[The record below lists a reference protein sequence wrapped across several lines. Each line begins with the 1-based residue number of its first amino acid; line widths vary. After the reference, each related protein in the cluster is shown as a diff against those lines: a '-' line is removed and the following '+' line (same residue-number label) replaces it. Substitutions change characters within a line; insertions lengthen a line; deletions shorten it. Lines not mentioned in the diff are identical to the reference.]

1 MTRNSEKVSFSR
13 RGRLG
18 AASRLAAKRNFF
30 IKFIE
35 ERLRLCFYASLRTCS
50 AVKVS
55 ETWCPKPGSV
65 LCPQVLNHELAACPH
80 RFVSHF
86 RLHFHFNPLTC
97 HIERNVSMSLF
108 HENHYITSMEIN
120 LLDQCYNSSC
130 KRFTNFSIQSSQI
143 FFVSHENYVIL
154 KGIVDLIVKNE
165 EFSSDYRLFETVSV
179 YCEHSRTFKKH
190 LRNAKKTT
198 TNCSTTS
205 NYLKNR
211 RK

>member
-80 RFVSHF
+80 RLVSHF

-130 KRFTNFSIQSSQI
+130 EHFNSVFADA
-143 FFVSHENYVIL
+143 FVSHKNYVIL
-154 KGIVDLIVKNE
+154 KGVVDLIVKNE

-179 YCEHSRTFKKH
+179 YSRTFKKH

>member
-35 ERLRLCFYASLRTCS
+35 ERLRLCFYAPLRTCS

-97 HIERNVSMSLF
+97 HIERNVSVSLF

-130 KRFTNFSIQSSQI
+130 ERFTNFSIQSSQI
-143 FFVSHENYVIL
+143 FFCFPRE
-154 KGIVDLIVKNE
+154 
-165 EFSSDYRLFETVSV
+165 
-179 YCEHSRTFKKH
+179 
-190 LRNAKKTT
+190 LRNLERSRRSNRKKWRILIRLSSIRD
-198 TNCSTTS
+198 CKCLLWKFS
-205 NYLKNR
+205 NI
-211 RK
+211 